1 MFKSENG
8 MSFLEEGDV
17 FTVDYYKSS
26 PSKNY
31 PDRMIGKILTTEGEE
46 IFTSAAKIV
55 KVLDELT
62 KDDDISDLS
71 KYALEVVKAGEFN
84 GRAVLSLKSDN
95 PLIKK
100 KIKRILF

>member
-26 PSKNY
+26 PSKNF
-31 PDRMIGKILTTEGEE
+31 PDRMIGKILTSEGDEV
-46 IFTSAAKIV
+46 FTSAAKIV

-62 KDDDISDLS
+62 KDDDIADLA

-84 GRAVLSLKSDN
+84 GRAVLYLKSDN
-95 PLIKK
+95 PVIQK

>member
-8 MSFLEEGDV
+8 MSFLEEGDII
-17 FTVDYYKSS
+17 TVDYYKSS

-46 IFTSAAKIV
+46 VSTSAAKIV

-62 KDDDISDLS
+62 KDDDITDLS
-71 KYALEVVKAGEFN
+71 KYALEGVKADESN
-84 GRAVLSLKSDN
+84 GRAALSLQSDTL
-95 PLIKK
+95 PIQK
-100 KIKRILF
+100 KITRI

>member
-26 PSKNY
+26 PSKNF
-31 PDRMIGKILTTEGEE
+31 PDRMIGKILTSEGDEV
-46 IFTSAAKIV
+46 FTSAAKIV
-55 KVLDELT
+55 KVLDELN
-62 KDDDISDLS
+62 KDDDITDLS
-71 KYALEVVKAGEFN
+71 KHFFEVVKVGEFN
-84 GRAVLSLKSDN
+84 SRAVLSLKSDN
-95 PLIKK
+95 PVIQK